1 MGEYAD
7 MILNGDVDMYTG
19 EYLGEGD
26 GYPRSDHGDRYYQRR
41 RKYKYTIRELQEM
54 TNESLGNLIKSK
66 AKFGREKLHH
76 YELRGK
82 VRIDIRTFRNDV
94 KKLILSKERQ
104 RKKQLELKNKNN
116 G

>member
-26 GYPRSDHGDRYYQRR
+26 GYPRSDQGDEYYQRR

-66 AKFGREKLHH
+66 AKFGREKLRY

-82 VRIDIRTFRNDV
+82 VRIDIRTFRSDV
-94 KKLILSKERQ
+94 KKLVLSKERQ
-104 RKKQLELKNKNN
+104 KKKQLELKKQK
-116 G
+116 